1 MVRYSRC
8 TNARIVI
15 HSSVYDKTVLL
26 NALALTTNAMILRRG
41 RGLYNIWTQSFSPF
55 FTNIWDIYY
64 WSYYLLHFVPVL
76 LGYKFT
82 FSIPKSGLLLNS
94 KTPLNIIDAFLDI
107 ILYSY
112 TFSANLAVGNYNIYQ
127 VLVDF
132 FWLWFFILHLV
143 HLKLN
148 SISRRKFCKE
158 AVK

>member
-1 MVRYSRC
+1 MWCAIHVAL
-8 TNARIVI
+8 TRIVI

-112 TFSANLAVGNYNIYQ
+112 TFSANLAVY
-127 VLVDF
+127 
-132 FWLWFFILHLV
+132 
-143 HLKLN
+143 
-148 SISRRKFCKE
+148 ISSVSRFLLIMVFHITFSPFE
-158 AVK
+158 IW